1 MRIGQGYDIHR
12 LITGRRLMLG
22 GVEIPCEK
30 GEEAHSDGDVLIH
43 AIIDSILGALS
54 KGDIGSHFPPSDEK
68 YKNADSRMLL
78 YQVMNETGARIINLD
93 TTIIIERPK
102 LREHVDKIV
111 ESLSRILDIEPS
123 RISVKAKTK
132 EKCDAT
138 GSGEAV
144 EAYAIVLLD
153 NN

>member
-12 LITGRRLMLG
+12 LIEGRRLMLG
-22 GVEIPCEK
+22 GVEIPFEK

-43 AIIDSILGALS
+43 AIIDSLLGALS
-54 KGDIGSHFPPSDEK
+54 KGDIGSHFPPSDER
-68 YKNADSRMLL
+68 YRNADSRMLL
-78 YQVMNETGARIINLD
+78 YQVMKETGARIINLD

-102 LREHVDKIV
+102 LREHIDKIIS
-111 ESLSRILDIEPS
+111 SLSCILDIEPE

-138 GSGEAV
+138 GAGEAV

>member
-12 LITGRRLMLG
+12 LIEERRLMLG
-22 GVEIPCEK
+22 GVEIPYEK

-54 KGDIGSHFPPSDEK
+54 KGDIGLHFPPSDEK

-78 YQVMNETGARIINLD
+78 YQVMKETGARIINLD

-102 LREHVDKIV
+102 LRNHIDEIV
-111 ESLSRILDIEPS
+111 NSLSHILDIEPS

-138 GSGEAV
+138 GRGEAV
-144 EAYAIVLLD
+144 EAYAVVLLD